1 MINERIK
8 LLYFDKILSLL
19 SPYLYNK
26 PSVSKDVQTYFDE
39 LNRKLARHMSIG
51 FLILFITLTY
61 AYSFDSIQSTIIML
75 FGAVLSLFCTLYTYF
90 TRKYKMVFW
99 IYSLAGV
106 IVSSIAFITFYNT
119 IHLTDVLWMSAG
131 VCIAYITIDKRVG
144 FILLIYSLIAVGVFI
159 FHSLNIHIR
168 VIEPRNIYQEMTL
181 VLEICSGFILN
192 FYLFYMFTKINNYS
206 EKILIEANKKLL
218 SQNKRIKEQN
228 DEKSVLIKEVHHRV
242 KNNLQIIVS
251 LLRLQSLEIDN
262 PEVKQKFKETTHRIM
277 SMSLIHRKLYQNES
291 LSTLEFSNYANDLVK
306 TILDSND
313 KNKDISF
320 KIHSDVKTIG
330 LKSLVP
336 IGLIINELVS
346 NSLKHAFPLKEK
358 GQITIKV
365 EKDKNPEYI
374 SIQYRDNGS
383 WKEAKEG
390 HKGFGLTLIESL
402 VEQLD
407 GEIALKKEKGTTI
420 FQMKLKTVSEKDILA

>member
-1 MINERIK
+1 M
-8 LLYFDKILSLL
+8 

-39 LNRKLARHMSIG
+39 LNRKLARHMSVG

-90 TRKYKMVFW
+90 TRKYKLVFW

-106 IVSSIAFITFYNT
+106 IVSSIAFIIFYNT

-144 FILLIYSLIAVGVFI
+144 FILLIYSLIAVGIFI

-181 VLEICSGFILN
+181 VLEISSGFILN

-206 EKILIEANKKLL
+206 EKILIEANKKLV
-218 SQNKRIKEQN
+218 SQNKKIKEQN
-228 DEKSVLIKEVHHRV
+228 SEKSVLIKEVHHRV

-251 LLRLQSLEIDN
+251 LLRLQSLELDN
-262 PEVKQKFKETTHRIM
+262 LEVKQKFQETTHRIM
-277 SMSLIHRKLYQNES
+277 SMSLIHRTLYQNES
-291 LSTLEFSNYANDLVK
+291 LSTLKFTDYVNELIQ
-306 TILDSND
+306 TILDAND
-313 KNKDISF
+313 KKQDIKFKVHSEINK
-320 KIHSDVKTIG
+320 IG

-346 NSLKHAFPLKEK
+346 NSLKHAFSHKEN
-358 GQITIKV
+358 GQITLKV
-365 EKDKNPEYI
+365 EKTKNPEYI

-390 HKGFGLTLIESL
+390 YKGFGLILINTL

-407 GEIALKKEKGTTI
+407 GELTLIKEENTTL
-420 FQMKLKTVSEKDILA
+420 FQMKLKNISEKDVLA

>member
-1 MINERIK
+1 M
-8 LLYFDKILSLL
+8 

-26 PSVSKDVQTYFDE
+26 PSVSEDVQTYFNA

-51 FLILFITLTY
+51 FLTLFITLTY
-61 AYSFDSIQSTIIML
+61 AYSFDSIQSTYVMF
-75 FGAVLSLFCTLYTYF
+75 FGALLSLFCTLYTYF
-90 TRKYKMVFW
+90 THKYKLVFW
-99 IYSLAGV
+99 VYSLSGV
-106 IVSSIAFITFYNT
+106 IVTSIAFIFFYNT
-119 IHLTDVLWMSAG
+119 IHLTDVLWMTAG
-131 VCIAYITIDKRVG
+131 VCLAYITLDKRVG
-144 FILLIYSLIAVGVFI
+144 LFLLIYSLIAVGVFI

-168 VIEPRNIYQEMTL
+168 VIESRNIYQEMTL

-206 EKILIEANKKLL
+206 EVILIEANKKLV
-218 SQNKRIKEQN
+218 SQNKKIKLQN

-251 LLRLQSLEIDN
+251 LLRLQSIELDN

-291 LSTLEFSNYANDLVK
+291 LSTLKFTNYANDLVK
-306 TILDSND
+306 TILDTSD
-313 KNKDISF
+313 KKQDINF
-320 KIHSDVKTIG
+320 KIHSEVKKIG

-346 NSLKHAFPLKEK
+346 NSLKHAFSLKEK
-358 GQITIKV
+358 GQITIEV

-374 SIQYRDNGS
+374 TVQYRDNGS
-383 WKEAKEG
+383 WKEPKEG
-390 HKGFGLTLIESL
+390 HKGFGLILIETL
-402 VEQLD
+402 VEQLE
-407 GEIALKKEKGTTI
+407 GEIVVKKEKDTTL
-420 FQMKLKTVSEKDILA
+420 FQMKLKNVSEKDILA